1 MARRRG
7 TAPLRPQ
14 PGRAR
19 RRGPVVTA
27 RPPPSRPRAVR
38 SAAAAR
44 PDLGARRLLSLERE
58 GQRVLTLLAPGI
70 ELVRLEALLPG
81 VLGLVL
87 GAGEPV
93 GAPQLVVRLDQV
105 RPELEGFLEEGLG
118 VLVHLALQVDE
129 AEIEM
134 GVERRL
140 LVVVEPDRLR
150 EVLDRL
156 AENAFLQTD
165 ISDVDAGERV
175 GGLFHEDLLKRAER
189 VVVVLVQHLRP
200 AEQRLGLRLSRGELQ
215 RLVQGLDRPGVVP
228 EGDEAPPLL
237 VERRRTNVVGV
248 DRGARAGELG
258 RRQLADERVHLLE
271 VGDDLALHGLALG
284 NARHRLQAT
293 CDLLVLGSE
302 GWERAIHHQA
312 FAGSRTTASSAS
324 FSLDVSSRAVL
335 STMMVRPS
343 FTTRPVMYSAARPF
357 TIAGGEVISGAATC
371 STSVTASTITPSL
384 PPSHSRITV
393 RVSSRSGAG
402 ALSRL
407 RRSTRGTAMP

>member
-1 MARRRG
+1 MFFFFFFFQAEDGIRDYK
-7 TAPLRPQ
+7 
-14 PGRAR
+14 
-19 RRGPVVTA
+19 VTGVQTCA
-27 RPPPSRPRAVR
+27 LPIS
-38 SAAAAR
+38 
-44 PDLGARRLLSLERE
+44 
-58 GQRVLTLLAPGI
+58 
-70 ELVRLEALLPG
+70 LLPG

-129 AEIEM
+129 AEIEV

-200 AEQRLGLRLSRGELQ
+200 VEQRLGLRLSRGELQ

-237 VERRRTNVVGV
+237 DERRRTNVVGV
-248 DRGARAGELG
+248 DRGARAGELRRRCFRRRSG
-258 RRQLADERVHLLE
+258 DLFEAVHQLTDLLLERRQLADERVHLLE
-271 VGDDLALHGLALG
+271 VGEDLALHGLALG
-284 NARHRLQAT
+284 TARHRLQAT

-302 GWERAIHHQA
+302 GGERAMDHHA
-312 FAGSRTTASSAS
+312 FAGSRTAASSAS
-324 FSLDVSSRAVL
+324 FSFDVSSRAVL
-335 STMMVRPS
+335 STMIVRPS
-343 FTTRPVMYSAARPF
+343 FTTSPVMYSAARPF

-371 STSVTASTITPSL
+371 STSVTASTTTPSL

-402 ALSRL
+402 TLSRL
-407 RRSTRGTAMP
+407 RRSTSGTATPW

>member
-1 MARRRG
+1 SGHA
-7 TAPLRPQ
+7 APSLH
-14 PGRAR
+14 PG
-19 RRGPVVTA
+19 
-27 RPPPSRPRAVR
+27 SRPRVSESNVARVGAR
-38 SAAAAR
+38 MTRMGRSGNGPTPGNGAAPSAAWASSTARACCDGQATAVTRPTVTPTGGPLCSSSQTRPRCAAA
-44 PDLGARRLLSLERE
+44 PVPGAR

-118 VLVHLALQVDE
+118 ILVHLALQVDE
-129 AEIEM
+129 AEIEV

-175 GGLFHEDLLKRAER
+175 GRFFHEDLLKRAER

-258 RRQLADERVHLLE
+258 RRCFRRRSGDLFEAVHQLTDLLLE
-271 VGDDLALHGLALG
+271 
-284 NARHRLQAT
+284 
-293 CDLLVLGSE
+293 
-302 GWERAIHHQA
+302 
-312 FAGSRTTASSAS
+312 
-324 FSLDVSSRAVL
+324 
-335 STMMVRPS
+335 
-343 FTTRPVMYSAARPF
+343 
-357 TIAGGEVISGAATC
+357 
-371 STSVTASTITPSL
+371 
-384 PPSHSRITV
+384 
-393 RVSSRSGAG
+393 
-402 ALSRL
+402 
-407 RRSTRGTAMP
+407 RRQL